1 MKRSSTGVRSTTSQ
15 RPARCPGGKVVVTTE
30 LIAAEGCTRVRVRG
44 KPVEAK
50 FAHRVTAP
58 LRERRLRRAYERLG
72 ALFEEGG
79 DAR

>member
-1 MKRSSTGVRSTTSQ
+1 
-15 RPARCPGGKVVVTTE
+15 
-30 LIAAEGCTRVRVRG
+30 VRG